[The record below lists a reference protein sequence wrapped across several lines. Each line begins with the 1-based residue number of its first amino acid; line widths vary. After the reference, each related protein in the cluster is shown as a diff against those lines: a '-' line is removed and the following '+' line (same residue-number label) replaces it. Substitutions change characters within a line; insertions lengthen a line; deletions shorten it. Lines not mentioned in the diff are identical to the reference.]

1 MSGGKG
7 GSQTTQVEIP
17 QWLSNAAQANL
28 AQGRDVSKI
37 GYTPYYGPDVAA
49 VTPTQQAARSNVDQF
64 AKAFGMQGIQESAL
78 PQATNYAGGISGYS
92 SGGLYD
98 QAVQELAARRPGQYS
113 KMQENFVDPYN
124 GSAPND
130 RYGNYFAQT
139 STPSGDVAVDS
150 ENFANTLEGSQ
161 PQSQGSNILFNGIV
175 YNLSDPAQVLAYQEA
190 YAASVAVQQNQSDQ
204 KGQPGQQNQPE
215 QQQTAEQ
222 AVAALRSAPDWKS
235 LSGNQKI
242 QRVVELANRTGLTAG
257 DLAAFLPYEESVIE
271 GYI

>member
-7 GSQTTQVEIP
+7 GSQTTEVEIP

-64 AKAFGMQGIQESAL
+64 AKAFGMQGIQKSAL

-98 QAVQELAARRPGQYS
+98 QAVHELAARRPGQYS
-113 KMQENFVDPYN
+113 KMQENFVDPYS
-124 GSAPND
+124 GSAPSD

-139 STPSGDVAVDS
+139 SPPSGDGAVDS
-150 ENFANTLEGSQ
+150 ENFANTHEGSQ
-161 PQSQGSNILFNGIV
+161 PQLQGSNILFNGII
-175 YNLSDPAQVLAYQEA
+175 YDLNDPAQVLAYQEA
-190 YAASVAVQQNQSDQ
+190 YAASVAGQQNQSDQ
-204 KGQPGQQNQPE
+204 PEQPE
-215 QQQTAEQ
+215 QPDQQQTAEQ